1 MSKSGHWKQH
11 LKKQKGD
18 MAVLGLV
25 SFRVFPTHMG
35 GQKGVALFYKHLR
48 QHVPVVLAVSNDN
61 KDSGAL
67 ESYAVLHPNR
77 KMLLNLFRLQWLK
90 NLVRRRHI
98 SLVIAE
104 HSYTGWLAWLLKRP
118 FIIHSHNIESS
129 RFRQMHKKGWRLY
142 RAYEGWIH
150 RRADHSFFISEEDR
164 ELAIQSF
171 RVPPSRASVVTY
183 GIEKKEALSGKAALR
198 RKLGLDENLRIF
210 LFNGTLDYKPNY
222 DAVVRLV
229 EEIDPLLRKKMSGY
243 RIIITG
249 NRAPAELIKKM
260 LGKETIHFEGY
271 VEDVDLYYQASDL
284 FLNPVSN
291 DTGVKTKLIEAIA
304 NNCTAVSTW
313 SGASGIRKDLCGQKL
328 VCVTDGE
335 WNSFVDLVM
344 QAMNADLTTG
354 AAFYD
359 YYLWENIAAR
369 AADKINELMQREQ
382 HT

>member
-1 MSKSGHWKQH
+1 MSKNGHWKQH

-35 GQKGVALFYKHLR
+35 GQKGVALFYQYLR
-48 QHVPVVLAVSNDN
+48 HHVPVVLAVSNDN
-61 KDSGAL
+61 KDSGAT
-67 ESYAVLHPNR
+67 ESYALLHPNR
-77 KMLLNLFRLQWLK
+77 TMLLNVFRIGWLK
-90 NLVRRRHI
+90 KLVRRRHI

-104 HSYTGWLAWLLKRP
+104 HSYTGWLAWLLNKP

-129 RFRQMHKKGWRLY
+129 RFRQMHKNGWSMY

-150 RRADHSFFISEEDR
+150 RRANHNFFISEEDR
-164 ELAIQSF
+164 DLAIQQF
-171 RVPPSRASVVTY
+171 RVPPSHATVITY
-183 GIEKKEALSGKAALR
+183 GIEKKEVLLTRSALK
-198 RKLGLDENLRIF
+198 RKLGLDENQRLF

-229 EEIDPLLRKKMSGY
+229 DEIDPLLRKKMSGY

-249 NRAPAELIKKM
+249 NRAPAALIKKM
-260 LGKETIHFEGY
+260 QGNKTIHFEGY
-271 VEDVDLYYQASDL
+271 VEDVDLYYQAADL

-328 VCVTDGE
+328 VCATDGE
-335 WNSFVDLVM
+335 WNSFVDLVI
-344 QAMNADLTTG
+344 QAMDAEVTTS

-359 YYLWENIAAR
+359 YYQWENIAAR
-369 AADKINELMQREQ
+369 AAEKINELMQREQ
-382 HT
+382 RT